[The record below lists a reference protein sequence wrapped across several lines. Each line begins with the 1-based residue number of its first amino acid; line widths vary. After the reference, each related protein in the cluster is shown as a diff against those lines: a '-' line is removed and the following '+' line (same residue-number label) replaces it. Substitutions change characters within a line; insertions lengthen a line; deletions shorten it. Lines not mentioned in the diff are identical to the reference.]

1 VAASSRLDPS
11 DPRTDAPNDGV
22 PPRDV
27 DHAGPTGPLD
37 LGEIQRSAGARSADE
52 RPRRGL
58 RGGGS
63 TPQRLA
69 AGGLVLAVLAGGYAF
84 QQVRASDAE
93 AAAVEQRTAEA
104 QLAADLGEVRDT
116 IATPARD
123 GQNTAS
129 ALLRHQL
136 LLIAG
141 EGPDTDVGDRLVT
154 DLRESADELADAATT
169 PLPERPTIL
178 PVATVDPIYARLSGL
193 EAQAADL
200 AETYRVAADDTEQA
214 LAAVRELETAAV
226 AYADTSSLPSTDDP
240 DAVADVWRA
249 EAERLDGYQD
259 AIDAAADVPAAAPLA
274 AAHQQLVDGMREL
287 TDDALA
293 RLGADDIAGYNALLS
308 DRLGQDDPFGF
319 SAALDEARSQVAD
332 EAIDGPLDD
341 ARERGLGLLTELDEL
356 RRTTPAQLAEIP

>member
-11 DPRTDAPNDGV
+11 DPRTDAV
-22 PPRDV
+22 PPSHQDV

-37 LGEIQRSAGARSADE
+37 LGEVQRSAGARAAVE

-69 AGGLVLAVLAGGYAF
+69 AGGLVLALVAGGYAF
-84 QQVRASDAE
+84 QQVRAADVE

-104 QLAADLGEVRDT
+104 QLAADIGEVRDT

-141 EGPDTDVGDRLVT
+141 EGPDTEVGDRLVA
-154 DLRESADELADAATT
+154 DLREAADELADAATT
-169 PLPERPTIL
+169 PLPERPAIL
-178 PVATVDPIYARLSGL
+178 PVATVDPIYDRLSGL
-193 EAQAADL
+193 EDQAADL
-200 AETYRVAADDTEQA
+200 AETYRVAADETEQA
-214 LAAVRELETAAV
+214 LAAVRDLEAAAV

-249 EAERLDGYQD
+249 ETDRLDAYQE
-259 AIDAAADVPAAAPLA
+259 AIDTAADAPAAAPLA
-274 AAHQQLVDGMREL
+274 AAHQQLVTGMREL

-293 RLGADDIAGYNALLS
+293 RLGADDVDGYNALLS

-319 SAALDEARSQVAD
+319 SAALEEARAQVAD

-356 RRTTPAQLAEIP
+356 RRTTPAQLAEVR